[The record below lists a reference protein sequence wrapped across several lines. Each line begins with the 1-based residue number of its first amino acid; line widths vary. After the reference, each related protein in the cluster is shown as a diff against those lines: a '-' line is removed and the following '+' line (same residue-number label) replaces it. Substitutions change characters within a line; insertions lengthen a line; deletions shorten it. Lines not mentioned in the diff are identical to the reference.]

1 MSYEFAASLQRAV
14 YRRLMS
20 DQELTDLI
28 GASIYD
34 APIADGVSGIAPEYV
49 MLGEERARPND
60 TKTSRGAV
68 HDFIVVVHSERDGF
82 ETAKRI
88 AGAVCASLLDAPL
101 ILDRGRLVALRFL
114 QARADRGPAPEKRR
128 VALTFRAVVDQN
140 DE

>member
-14 YRRLMS
+14 YGRLMS
-20 DQELTDLI
+20 DQEVTGLV
-28 GASIYD
+28 GASIHD
-34 APIADGVSGIAPEYV
+34 APITSGVNEVPAEYV
-49 MLGEERARPND
+49 TLGEERTRPND

-68 HDFIVVVHSERDGF
+68 HDFTVVVHSGRDGF

-101 ILDRGRLVALRFL
+101 SLDRGRLVALRFL

-128 VALTFRAVVDQN
+128 VALKFRAVVDQN